1 MFLVVHTAATQV
13 PTFIIT
19 DTKLHFS
26 VVTLSN
32 QDDVKLLK
40 QLESG
45 FKEQST
51 GINTNPK

>member
-1 MFLVVHTAATQV
+1 MAHTAATQV

-45 FKEQST
+45 FKRT
-51 GINTNPK
+51 INWINTNPK